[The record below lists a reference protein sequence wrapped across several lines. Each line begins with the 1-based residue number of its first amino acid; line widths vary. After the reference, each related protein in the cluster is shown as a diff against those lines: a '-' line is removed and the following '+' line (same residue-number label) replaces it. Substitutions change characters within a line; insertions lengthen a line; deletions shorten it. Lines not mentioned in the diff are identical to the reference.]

1 MIDFFAKIKDNR
13 IFQFSVVIII
23 IFNAILI
30 GATTYQLDPFFL
42 NAIYFLDYLITI
54 FFVIE
59 ILIRFIGEKEK
70 KNFFK
75 DMWNIFDSLIVLISL
90 VPIPN
95 NSSFLVL
102 RLLRIF
108 RVLRLI
114 SVIPELKKIIES
126 LLASVKK
133 VFFVSLLLFVIMYVF
148 GSIGS
153 ILFSE
158 IDPERWGDLGKSL
171 LTLFQVLTLSSWETV
186 MLPLQ
191 KIFMFSWIFFV
202 LFISICSI
210 TILNL
215 VIAILVDVVNHQK

>member
-75 DMWNIFDSLIVLISL
+75 DLWNIFDSLIVLISL

-158 IDPERWGDLGKSL
+158 TDPERWGDLGKSL

>member
-153 ILFSE
+153 ILFSDA
-158 IDPERWGDLGKSL
+158 DPERWGDLGKSL

-215 VIAILVDVVNHQK
+215 VIAILVEVVNHQK

>member
-158 IDPERWGDLGKSL
+158 TDPERWGDLGKSL

-215 VIAILVDVVNHQK
+215 VIAILVEVVNHQK

>member
-23 IFNAILI
+23 ILNAILI
-30 GATTYQLDPFFL
+30 GATTYQLDPIFL
-42 NAIYFLDYLITI
+42 NVIYFLDYLITI

-59 ILIRFIGEKEK
+59 ILIRFIGEREK
-70 KNFFK
+70 RNFFK
-75 DMWNIFDSLIVLISL
+75 DGWNLFDSFIVLISL
-90 VPIPN
+90 IPIPN

-114 SVIPELKKIIES
+114 SVIPELKKIIEA
-126 LLASVKK
+126 LLASIKK
-133 VFFVSLLLFVIMYVF
+133 VFFVSLLLFVIIYIY
-148 GSIGS
+148 GAIGS
-153 ILFSE
+153 ILFSDA
-158 IDPERWGDLGKSL
+158 DPGRWGNLGISL

-191 KIFMFSWIFFV
+191 KIYWFSWIFFV
-202 LFISICSI
+202 SFISICSI

-215 VIAILVDVVNHQK
+215 VIAILVEVVNHQK

>member
-1 MIDFFAKIKDNR
+1 
-13 IFQFSVVIII
+13 
-23 IFNAILI
+23 
-30 GATTYQLDPFFL
+30 
-42 NAIYFLDYLITI
+42 
-54 FFVIE
+54 
-59 ILIRFIGEKEK
+59 
-70 KNFFK
+70 
-75 DMWNIFDSLIVLISL
+75 MWNLFDTSIVLISL
-90 VPIPN
+90 IPIPN

-158 IDPERWGDLGKSL
+158 ADPERWGDLGKSL

-191 KIFMFSWIFFV
+191 KVFLFSWIFFV
-202 LFISICSI
+202 FFISICSI

-215 VIAILVDVVNHQK
+215 VIAILVEVVNHQK

>member
-158 IDPERWGDLGKSL
+158 TDPERWGDLGKSL

>member
-1 MIDFFAKIKDNR
+1 MINFFSKLKDNR
-13 IFQFSVVIII
+13 IFQFLVVSIII
-23 IFNAILI
+23 LNAILI
-30 GATTYQLDPFFL
+30 GATTYKLDPIIL
-42 NAIYFLDYLITI
+42 NFISVSDYIITL

-59 ILIRFIGEKEK
+59 ILIRFIGERNK

-75 DMWNIFDSLIVLISL
+75 DAWNLFDTSIVLISL
-90 VPIPN
+90 IPIPN

-158 IDPERWGDLGKSL
+158 ADPERWGNLGISL

-191 KIFMFSWIFFV
+191 KIFWFSWIFFV
-202 LFISICSI
+202 SFISICSI

>member
-153 ILFSE
+153 ILFSDA
-158 IDPERWGDLGKSL
+158 DPERWGDLGKSL